1 MSYKRRK
8 VLKALR
14 GYGFSF
20 VREGSNHTL
29 YQNKE
34 GRSIPIGCHK
44 EIAKEIA
51 QLIAKEI
58 GVSWEAFRKNIS

>member
-8 VLKALR
+8 VLKALKA
-14 GYGFSF
+14 YGFSF
-20 VREGSNHTL
+20 AREGSNHTL

-34 GRSIPIGCHK
+34 GRSIPIGRHR
-44 EIAKEIA
+44 EIAREIA

-58 GVSWEAFRKNIS
+58 GVPWEAFREKIS